1 MCALV
6 KSRHALAGTAPGL
19 GTAACSALEGLE
31 VEGRRAF
38 QCRCS
43 RCGIRPRNSTAVG
56 KGVPFLVAA
65 SSPAQRRSH
74 SRANH
79 SVCVFAWA
87 APDCRCKP
95 LLGER
100 EREIDGKRDR
110 ERERS
115 RKMEREIERKRDRE
129 RERESRERQRGGKHL
144 ELAHTL
150 QQLLCNPA

>member
-110 ERERS
+110 ERER
-115 RKMEREIERKRDRE
+115 EIEEDGERDRE
-129 RERESRERQRGGKHL
+129 KKRSREREKKQGKTERWK
-144 ELAHTL
+144 T
-150 QQLLCNPA
+150 P